1 VDEKAIAYYKG
12 IGIGKRMGFGSSP
25 SILVIDMQNGFTDP
39 RYPLAA
45 SLDDEINHTNEV
57 LVAAKRRKV
66 PVIFTVIAYDGS
78 GLDGGRYFEKI
89 PNLKM
94 LVKGTRLV
102 ELDSRL
108 TRQPE
113 DVVIEKRYPSAF
125 FGTDLLDLLRRF
137 KTDTTIICGCVTSS
151 CVRATALDS
160 MQHGF
165 YTVVVRECVG
175 DRLPGPHE
183 SSLFDLDTKFADVVG
198 RTEVLAYLDGLAGAK

>member
-1 VDEKAIAYYKG
+1 VDGKQAVAYYKK
-12 IGIGKRMGFGSSP
+12 IGIGKRMGFGICP
-25 SILVIDMQNGFTDP
+25 SILVVDMQNGFTDP
-39 RYPLAA
+39 QYPLAA
-45 SLDDEINHTNEV
+45 SLDDEINRTNEI
-57 LVAAKRRKV
+57 LVAARRRNV

-78 GLDGGRYFEKI
+78 GRDGGRYFEKI

-102 ELDSRL
+102 ELDERL
-108 TRQPE
+108 ARKPA

-125 FGTDLLDLLRRF
+125 FGTDLLDLLKRF
-137 KTDTTIICGCVTSS
+137 KADTTIICGCVTSS

-165 YTVVVRECVG
+165 YTAVVRECVG

-183 SSLFDLDTKFADVVG
+183 SSLFDLDTKFADVV
-198 RTEVLAYLDGLAGAK
+198 RQNEVLGYLDALGR